1 MGKADI
7 YSAARK
13 RTDFRELVEDL
24 LDVVLT
30 TYNHHLID
38 PPEGERLAEL
48 YERRALGEREGFEL
62 LCELARRT
70 EPQKF
75 AELLRRR
82 GLEV

>member
-1 MGKADI
+1 MDRVDL
-7 YSAARK
+7 YSAARG
-13 RTDFRELVEDL
+13 RPDFEELVEDL

-38 PPEGERLAEL
+38 PVEGERLADL
-48 YERRALGEREGFEL
+48 YERGALGEREGFEL
-62 LCELARRT
+62 LCDLARRT

-82 GLEV
+82 GLEA

>member
-1 MGKADI
+1 MEKADI

-13 RTDFRELVEDL
+13 RPDFRELVEDL
-24 LDVVLT
+24 MDVVMT

-38 PPEGERLAEL
+38 PAEGERLAEL
-48 YERRALGEREGFEL
+48 YERGALGEREGFEL

-82 GLEV
+82 GLEL